1 MRKPDSLLTQKSI
14 FEKYLHCQ
22 THHLSA
28 FHFSSIF
35 LWQDFFDFEF
45 EIVQEALCVYAH
57 QKDGCFL
64 YLPPL
69 TKSWQHPV
77 VEHCFLKMNKINPR
91 VARIEN
97 IEQGQLNELPLT
109 PSLIKRGK
117 GEFKIY
123 PKTQEYVYRKEDLV
137 DLKGHAYKSQRH
149 DIHHFQSQYQA
160 LFRPYEPGDYKACLD
175 LYERWAQN
183 RHDKHDDPIYRSML
197 EENRLV
203 HELALTYREAL
214 GLVGYVVET
223 NQKIIA
229 YSFGY
234 SLNSLTFCVLLEV
247 ADVSMGGLNAFI
259 FNRFCADEILRP
271 YTLINTMDDFGLP
284 YVAASKQAYHPVQ
297 KPVSYTIV
305 DPSITLG
312 IDPERS

>member
-1 MRKPDSLLTQKSI
+1 MRKPDAWLAQKSL
-14 FEKYLHCQ
+14 FEKYLNCQ

-35 LWQDFFDFEF
+35 LWQDFFDFKF

-57 QKDGCFL
+57 QKGGCFL

-69 TKSWQHPV
+69 ATSWQHLV
-77 VEHCFLKMNKINPR
+77 VDHCFSKMNKINPR

-97 IEQGQLNELPLT
+97 IEQGELNFFD
-109 PSLIKRGK
+109 KK
-117 GEFKIY
+117 FKAY
-123 PKTQEYVYRKEDLV
+123 PKTQEYVYRKEDLIG
-137 DLKGHAYKSQRH
+137 LKGHAYKSQRH
-149 DIHHFQSQYQA
+149 GIHHFQSQYQA
-160 LFRPYEPGDYKACLD
+160 LFRLYESGDYKACLD
-175 LYERWAQN
+175 LYGRWAQN
-183 RHDKHDDPIYRSML
+183 RYDQHDDPVYRSML

-234 SLNSLTFCVLLEV
+234 SLNSQTFCVLLEITNMV
-247 ADVSMGGLNAFI
+247 MSGLNAFI
-259 FNRFCADEILRP
+259 FNRFCADEALRS
-271 YTLINTMDDFGLP
+271 YTFINTMDDFGLP
-284 YVAASKQAYHPVQ
+284 QVTASKHAYHPVQ
-297 KPVSYTIV
+297 KPVAYTITQSF
-305 DPSITLG
+305 DST
-312 IDPERS
+312 S